1 MWISQLAPEGR
12 PRIPASRGLPCAP
25 AVHAV
30 LSPWAGWKV
39 HPRHSQALLP
49 QTSPWAQP
57 GGQAVSA
64 EASAGELCASSRLGT
79 ETPGLDREFLKTQN
93 SSLPSVSS
101 GEWFKCDY
109 RLVY

>member
-25 AVHAV
+25 AV
-30 LSPWAGWKV
+30 
-39 HPRHSQALLP
+39 QASLP
-49 QTSPWAQP
+49 C
-57 GGQAVSA
+57 GQDGKSTLVTVRLCSRRPARGLRQV
-64 EASAGELCASSRLGT
+64 ASAGEPCASSRLGA

-101 GEWFKCDY
+101 GKWFKCDY
-109 RLVY
+109 RPVY